1 MVVTCE
7 NCSARYKL
15 DDNRISGRGA
25 KITCP
30 RCRHVFVVYKERAAS
45 EAQGRVAV
53 GGGVMT
59 PPSASSEVLTP
70 PADAAVDAAAEAG
83 EAAEVAVDKLDFR
96 KVGIQAWKVKV
107 KIGLVY
113 DFSDYRTLARY
124 IAEGRVTSSDKLSH
138 NGSDWTEISE
148 IPDLAAHFVLV
159 YQQLEAE
166 QAAADS
172 AEDEEEDYEDDEP
185 TNIMGMSGGDFT
197 ESAAKAVSLTSFSS
211 SAAPR
216 ILPSGNGGGS
226 GTELQSAMS
235 AALDAEADPKAPA
248 PTGPRFIDP
257 FEKRKAQ
264 GRRPRPQAGA
274 GAAGGKSKPR
284 SRPASSGSDRST
296 SSQGGSG
303 GWMFGL
309 LALGLLGVGGW
320 YYVQSL
326 QEATAPVAAVAPAT
340 APTTAP
346 ASREDIVA
354 AITKDLAATEPEE
367 AKDDVMAAEDED
379 AWGDEEPELIPVGPR
394 GPTRT
399 TVSKQPSAASAAPAS
414 RSARDYAAEGDS
426 AAQRRD
432 YRTAA
437 AAYRKA
443 VSMEPSNSY
452 YNGRLGNALYR
463 SGDTDAAMGP
473 LNTAAGGGYSR
484 AFVDLGD
491 IAAQRGDAAGA
502 IGHYQSYLAT
512 NPRDAQTVQAKIDR
526 LSGS

>member
-30 RCRHVFVVYKERAAS
+30 RCRHVFVVYKDRAAS

-70 PADAAVDAAAEAG
+70 PAEAASETASEAG
-83 EAAEVAVDKLDFR
+83 ESAEVAVDKLDFR

-166 QAAADS
+166 QAAAES

-185 TNIMGMSGGDFT
+185 TNIMGMGDGAFS

-216 ILPSGNGGGS
+216 ILPSSSGGGNGA
-226 GTELQSAMS
+226 ELQSAMS
-235 AALDAEADPKAPA
+235 AALDAEEEPKAPA

-274 GAAGGKSKPR
+274 GATGGKTKAR
-284 SRPASSGSDRST
+284 SRPASSSSSRST

-309 LALGLLGVGGW
+309 LALALVGVGGW

-326 QEATAPVAAVAPAT
+326 KEATAPVATVTPSAAPS
-340 APTTAP
+340 TAP
-346 ASREDIVA
+346 ASREEIVA

-367 AKDDVMAAEDED
+367 TEEDAAAEEED
-379 AWGDEEPELIPVGPR
+379 AWGGEEPELIPVGPR
-394 GPTRT
+394 GPTRSS
-399 TVSKQPSAASAAPAS
+399 VSKQPSAASAAPAS

-426 AAQRRD
+426 ALQRRD

-463 SGDTDAAMGP
+463 SGDADAAMGP
-473 LNTAAGGGYSR
+473 LNSAAGGGYSR

-502 IGHYQSYLAT
+502 IGYYQSYLAT
-512 NPRDAQTVQAKIDR
+512 SPRDAQAVQAKIDR